1 MTRQIR
7 FGDWGFQP
15 DTHTLTIGQAQKPL
29 EPKIARLLEY
39 FLAHPD
45 EVLSHD
51 QLVNAVWDGRVI
63 SDEAV
68 RRGISTLRQALAAD
82 GSNGYIKTIHKK
94 GYLADFPPPTEQT
107 PEPGILPQSSS
118 PAGATDVPSIL
129 PAGASVPPAARRLFH
144 PGSGLLALVVV
155 LLIGA
160 YLLHLALLD
169 PAPDASPSV
178 AVSAPVTIAVLPFV
192 NLGEEPATD
201 YFSSGL
207 AEELL
212 GLLGQVDAFQ
222 VTARSSSFQFKANG
236 EDVREVGRRLGVRYV
251 LEGSVRKA
259 ADKIRIG
266 VQLSDTRSGFNLW
279 SETWERNV
287 GDTFAVQQD
296 IARNVVKQL
305 QVAIVS
311 TRNPVFKESSTA
323 SIEAHDEYLQARRL
337 LATWVVS
344 DADAAAEHLQRA
356 IALDPDYAAAY
367 ALLADAIIVRAAST
381 QSVAKVREVV
391 APLVQKALELEP
403 ELGEAYVT
411 RSWLSDDPLQRER
424 DLRRGLE
431 LNPSSARGHEML
443 ADLLAAFPERRDEAY
458 RLIDRAR
465 ALDPLMPNNDHIK
478 AKMLIQ
484 QGRWAEAEELEQHA
498 IELDPRFRAA
508 LVRLGNL
515 SALKG
520 DFASAVVY
528 GERAVAIDPRAEWV
542 RDELVWFYLDLDD
555 LQGATHANQPATPLG
570 RMEILLAKGDWKA
583 AGEILYALDDSERD
597 RIEDAW
603 VSKIALLHAHVTG
616 QYARA
621 LALLARRLGF
631 DGTVPVLDMP
641 WELIQYAELAH
652 VLRGSG
658 NESGSLA
665 LARRLL
671 TQLPEL
677 ERRTPGL
684 SRFTEIARAIL
695 LAQGADMP
703 GALAAL
709 ERASQVSPM
718 PVWWIYLKDYPDF
731 APLRAEPRFQALL
744 AHAREHAAR
753 QRELLAR
760 MRGGDGIAGNVQPTP
775 VGNGNVEQSASY

>member
-1 MTRQIR
+1 M
-7 FGDWGFQP
+7 
-15 DTHTLTIGQAQKPL
+15 
-29 EPKIARLLEY
+29 
-39 FLAHPD
+39 
-45 EVLSHD
+45 
-51 QLVNAVWDGRVI
+51 
-63 SDEAV
+63 
-68 RRGISTLRQALAAD
+68 
-82 GSNGYIKTIHKK
+82 
-94 GYLADFPPPTEQT
+94 
-107 PEPGILPQSSS
+107 
-118 PAGATDVPSIL
+118 
-129 PAGASVPPAARRLFH
+129 
-144 PGSGLLALVVV
+144 VV

-169 PAPDASPSV
+169 PAPDASRSV
-178 AVSAPVTIAVLPFV
+178 AVSAPITIAVLPFV

-236 EDVREVGRRLGVRYV
+236 EDIREVGRRLGVRYV

-259 ADKIRIG
+259 ADKLRIG

-279 SETWERNV
+279 SETWERNL

-311 TRNPVFKESSTA
+311 SKNPVFKESSTA
-323 SIEAHDEYLQARRL
+323 SIEAHDAYLQARKL

-381 QSVAKVREVV
+381 QSVAQVREVV
-391 APLVQKALELEP
+391 APLVRKALELEP

-465 ALDPLMPNNDHIK
+465 SLDPLTPNNHHIK

-484 QGRWAEAEELEQHA
+484 QGRWAEAEELEQLA

-555 LQGATHANQPATPLG
+555 LHGATRANQPATPLG
-570 RMEILLAKGDWKA
+570 RMEILLATGDWKS
-583 AGEILYALDDSERD
+583 AGEILYALDDSERG

-603 VSKIALLHAHVTG
+603 VSKIALLHAHATG
-616 QYARA
+616 EYARA
-621 LALLARRLGF
+621 LELSARRLGIRRYRS
-631 DGTVPVLDMP
+631 GTRYALGADPV
-641 WELIQYAELAH
+641 
-652 VLRGSG
+652 
-658 NESGSLA
+658 
-665 LARRLL
+665 RR
-671 TQLPEL
+671 
-677 ERRTPGL
+677 
-684 SRFTEIARAIL
+684 ARAI
-695 LAQGADMP
+695 A
-703 GALAAL
+703 
-709 ERASQVSPM
+709 
-718 PVWWIYLKDYPDF
+718 
-731 APLRAEPRFQALL
+731 
-744 AHAREHAAR
+744 ARER
-753 QRELLAR
+753 
-760 MRGGDGIAGNVQPTP
+760 
-775 VGNGNVEQSASY
+775 